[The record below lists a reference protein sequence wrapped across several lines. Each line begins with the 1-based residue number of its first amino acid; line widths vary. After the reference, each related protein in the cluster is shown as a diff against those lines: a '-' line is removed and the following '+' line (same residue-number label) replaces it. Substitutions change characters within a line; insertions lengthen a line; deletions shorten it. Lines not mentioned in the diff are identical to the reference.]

1 MFRGTLQMRFE
12 YSEENFDG
20 DLSDEQI
27 KDMVQDNVLAN
38 PGRVHS
44 SIEVV
49 RDPGPEDGLS
59 QNVLGKLNEMEA
71 EERDLCSLDIGDVF
85 SLEEGGEFYA
95 LVDVEMLDEYQDN
108 VWTYVNAVTGEYE
121 GLLRDGAS
129 PTSQHAKTVYYYNHH
144 NALGGE

>member
-1 MFRGTLQMRFE
+1 MFRGVLQMRFE

-49 RDPGPEDGLS
+49 RDPDPEDGLS
-59 QNVLGKLNEMEA
+59 QENLAELNEMDA

-85 SLEEGGEFYA
+85 SLEEGGEFYV
-95 LVDVEMLDEYQDN
+95 LTDVEMLGDHRDN
-108 VWTYVNAVTGEYE
+108 VWSYVNAVTGEFE
-121 GLLRDGAS
+121 GMLRDGAC
-129 PTSQHAKTVYYYNHH
+129 PEHYAETVYYYSNHRV
-144 NALGGE
+144 LRSG